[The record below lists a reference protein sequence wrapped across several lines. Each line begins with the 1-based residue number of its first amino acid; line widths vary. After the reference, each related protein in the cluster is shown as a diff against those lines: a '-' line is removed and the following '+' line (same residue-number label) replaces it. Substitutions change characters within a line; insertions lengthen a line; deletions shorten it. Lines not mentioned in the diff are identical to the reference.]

1 MYSEQIENMIR
12 LAIIDGQITEKEWE
26 VLLKKATEAGI
37 DLDEFKMIVE
47 ARLYESNL
55 VGKEKNNSISSHD
68 FTNNST
74 VGENKKTNLITTGY
88 ILAFMPILILPIV
101 FTLAGVGVGIVNIS
115 KGENRHGITQ
125 IVIAV
130 IAGVIGTIIGGA
142 GFNL

>member
-1 MYSEQIENMIR
+1 M
-12 LAIIDGQITEKEWE
+12 
-26 VLLKKATEAGI
+26 LLKKATEAGI
-37 DLDEFKMIVE
+37 NLDEFKMIIE
-47 ARLYESNL
+47 ARLYESKL

-68 FTNNST
+68 FTINST
-74 VGENKKTNLITTGY
+74 VGENKKTNLITTCY

-130 IAGVIGTIIGGA
+130 FAGVIGKIIGGA